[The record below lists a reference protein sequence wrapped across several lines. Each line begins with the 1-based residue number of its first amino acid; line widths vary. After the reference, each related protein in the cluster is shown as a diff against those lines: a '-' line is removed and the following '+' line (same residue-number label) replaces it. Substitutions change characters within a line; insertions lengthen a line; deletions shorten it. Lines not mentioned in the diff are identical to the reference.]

1 MNSKSGTE
9 PQFVK
14 CLPNVQ
20 RPQGWIPRNSMNYM
34 GHDAVHLEL
43 SHWSEGGIA
52 RPLIASSDAET
63 VEASLGHMRTFS
75 EKKRET

>member
-1 MNSKSGTE
+1 
-9 PQFVK
+9 
-14 CLPNVQ
+14 
-20 RPQGWIPRNSMNYM
+20 MNYM
-34 GHDAVHLEL
+34 GHDAAHLEL